1 MAASEAPTADA
12 DEKWRRALLKKLRSA
27 AGVRARVAAGDAA
40 SLQRSQAPK
49 ADAVDALVAR
59 CEAAGRP
66 RDGARV
72 TDAMRAGEAEG
83 AAAMAAA
90 KKREA
95 AATRGCA
102 RSAAARG
109 AAKDLPVRL
118 RTGVT
123 RAIAR
128 VAVDRTACIFV
139 LV

>member
-1 MAASEAPTADA
+1 MY
-12 DEKWRRALLKKLRSA
+12 KRQVGSA
-27 AGVRARVAAGDAA
+27 A
-40 SLQRSQAPK
+40 
-49 ADAVDALVAR
+49 
-59 CEAAGRP
+59 
-66 RDGARV
+66 
-72 TDAMRAGEAEG
+72 
-83 AAAMAAA
+83 AAA